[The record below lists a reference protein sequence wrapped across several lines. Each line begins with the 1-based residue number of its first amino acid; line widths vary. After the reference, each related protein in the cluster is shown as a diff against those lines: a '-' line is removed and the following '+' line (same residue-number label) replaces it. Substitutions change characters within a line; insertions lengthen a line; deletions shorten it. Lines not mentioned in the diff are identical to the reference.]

1 MGSTLELAYIPWA
14 AGFWL
19 LVLLPPGLGG
29 RHRSPTLGAGWGS
42 NATSFCVGQHGPEV
56 CQPAVSRCSA
66 GCLTCCVA
74 ACPSCRGSRA
84 GRVVVIAEPH
94 RPTWTDLDAEIDH
107 HLVSQA
113 PADWAVGDGLVCARS
128 LGPPD
133 LCPSGKFLSPIP
145 TRLKSADKA
154 VCATGNAAAVRARF
168 PSRRPKASGIGLA
181 TRTRSAPLGTRRRI
195 KGSTHRVVLWPLPF
209 RSFSLGSL
217 PPAPGNHGPKENRWL
232 TPCASE
238 RCSSGRSA
246 RTGAIIAPADI
257 GLRASPRI
265 ISLPRSGSGNS
276 LEARYERAFFG
287 SSRHQSLTNLTL

>member
-154 VCATGNAAAVRARF
+154 VCATGNAAAVRVRF
-168 PSRRPKASGIGLA
+168 PSRRPKASGIEQRCRRSQRQQA
-181 TRTRSAPLGTRRRI
+181 TAHS
-195 KGSTHRVVLWPLPF
+195 RVFPTQTT
-209 RSFSLGSL
+209 G
-217 PPAPGNHGPKENRWL
+217 
-232 TPCASE
+232 
-238 RCSSGRSA
+238 SA
-246 RTGAIIAPADI
+246 RTFEREANPRRSQLEMSEDARGLDPGAGWRTSAGRKQWTASRNRGLLVIPRPLPRPSIRGSQPPNSAALAPAV
-257 GLRASPRI
+257 A
-265 ISLPRSGSGNS
+265 
-276 LEARYERAFFG
+276 ARWY
-287 SSRHQSLTNLTL
+287 